1 MNDAVVKKVS
11 GKMKNATKFFT
22 ADDAAKMG
30 EQVVITMKEM
40 ISKGISPIREV
51 GRFPAYKHQRVKGKY
66 PANQKNNYPDK
77 KQRPVNLTLSGE
89 FLSALSYRVLI
100 GKKKGLWPVEI
111 GYLKTPTIIDR
122 LFRGKVS
129 ASKKEE
135 GHREGVN
142 GQPKRPTIPQG
153 DEQFAA
159 KIQKIIFGA
168 YRESYKRYVNK

>member
-1 MNDAVVKKVS
+1 MPINISMNGAVVKKLM
-11 GKMKNATKFFT
+11 GKIENATKFFT

-30 EQVVITMKEM
+30 DEVVITMKEM

-66 PANQKNNYPDK
+66 PANQQKNYPDK
-77 KQRPVNLTLSGE
+77 KQRPVNLLLSGD
-89 FLSALSYRVLI
+89 FLNALSSRI
-100 GKKKGLWPVEI
+100 IKSGTKGKFPVEV
-111 GYLKTPTIIDR
+111 GYLS
-122 LFRGKVS
+122 GKRDGVS
-129 ASKKEE
+129 ASTKEQ

>member
-1 MNDAVVKKVS
+1 MPINISMNGAVVKKLM
-11 GKMKNATKFFT
+11 GKIENATKFFT
-22 ADDAAKMG
+22 ADDASKMG
-30 EQVVITMKEM
+30 EEVVITMKDM

-66 PANQKNNYPDK
+66 PANQQKNYPEK
-77 KQRPVNLTLSGE
+77 KQRPVNLTLSRD
-89 FLSALSYRVLI
+89 FLSALSSRI
-100 GKKKGLWPVEI
+100 IKSGTKGKFPVEV
-111 GYLKTPTIIDR
+111 GYILGN
-122 LFRGKVS
+122 RGEVS
-129 ASKKEE
+129 ASKKEQ

-159 KIQKIIFGA
+159 KIQKIIFTA

>member
-1 MNDAVVKKVS
+1 MNDAVVKKLR
-11 GKMKNATKFFT
+11 GKVENATKFFT

-30 EQVVITMKEM
+30 EEVVITMKEM

-89 FLSALSYRVLI
+89 FLSALSSRI
-100 GKKKGLWPVEI
+100 IKNNAKGKFPVEV
-111 GYLKTPTIIDR
+111 GYILKNK
-122 LFRGKVS
+122 GKVS

-159 KIQKIIFGA
+159 KLQKIIFGA